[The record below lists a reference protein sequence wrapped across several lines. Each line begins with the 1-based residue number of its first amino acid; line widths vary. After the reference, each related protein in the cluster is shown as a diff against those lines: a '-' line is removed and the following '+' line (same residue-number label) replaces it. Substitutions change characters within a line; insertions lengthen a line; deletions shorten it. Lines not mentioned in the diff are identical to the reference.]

1 MITAQ
6 DIREK
11 TFERARLNGYSVDDV
26 DSFLEEV
33 AENISNSLKE
43 NAVLKSKMKVL
54 VDKIEEYRGNEEAIN
69 SAVLSAQKLA
79 VQIEAEAK
87 EKAAAILADAQA
99 KADARLGGLDKEV
112 VELEGR
118 LEKAKAANAEYCA
131 SQVEALKKQIKK
143 IQDISE
149 GIITKQEQPAPAVPA
164 PAEPV
169 AMADIDASVRAIDE
183 KVSKIEP
190 APEFKMNLDFSR
202 ADDDFGK
209 DPFNSTQPFS
219 L

>member
-1 MITAQ
+1 M
-6 DIREK
+6 
-11 TFERARLNGYSVDDV
+11 N
-26 DSFLEEV
+26 
-33 AENISNSLKE
+33 
-43 NAVLKSKMKVL
+43 
-54 VDKIEEYRGNEEAIN
+54 
-69 SAVLSAQKLA
+69 LA
-79 VQIEAEAK
+79 MRQ
-87 EKAAAILADAQA
+87 
-99 KADARLGGLDKEV
+99 G
-112 VELEGR
+112 
-118 LEKAKAANAEYCA
+118 
-131 SQVEALKKQIKK
+131 
-143 IQDISE
+143 

>member
-54 VDKIEEYRGNEEAIN
+54 VDKIEEYRSNEEAIN

-79 VQIEAEAK
+79 VRIESEAN
-87 EKAAAILADAQA
+87 EKAAAILADAKA

-112 VELEGR
+112 AELEDR
-118 LEKAKAANAEYCA
+118 LARAKAANAAYCA
-131 SQVEALKKQIKK
+131 AQVESLQKQIRK

-149 GIITKQEQPAPAVPA
+149 GIITEQEQSAPAAPA

-169 AMADIDASVRAIDE
+169 AMADIDASVKAID
-183 KVSKIEP
+183 KRVSKIEP
-190 APEFKMNLDFSR
+190 APDFKMNLDFSR
-202 ADDDFGK
+202 SDDDFGK

>member
-54 VDKIEEYRGNEEAIN
+54 VDKIEEYRSNEEAIN

-99 KADARLGGLDKEV
+99 RADARLGGLDKEV
-112 VELEGR
+112 AELEGR

-131 SQVEALKKQIKK
+131 SQIEALKKQIKK

-149 GIITKQEQPAPAVPA
+149 GTKQEQPAPAVPA